1 MTTDDKRLYCSILA
15 QLLIIDGAVTDDERA
30 FLDAVFLRLGLGV
43 ADRQAVY
50 NSVNVDDSIEEKVR
64 RLSPDDGPRAL
75 YEATVDAVRM
85 HVAPYADVTSGIVF
99 RLHQPEAVL
108 PRWQRQLAALRSAA
122 LR

>member
-64 RLSPDDGPRAL
+64 RLSPEVRAEL
-75 YEATVDAVRM
+75 TRELEGAAGLDSDISPGERDLIERVR
-85 HVAPYADVTSGIVF
+85 VAMRV
-99 RLHQPEAVL
+99 
-108 PRWQRQLAALRSAA
+108 
-122 LR
+122 